1 MLAFAAAY
9 SSCVSLRAPILRRL
23 FFLAGPV
30 YGAAIFFVMRFV
42 VMPLSAA
49 GFAMPRPPVLY
60 YEFAGHMFLVG
71 LVIAARGAD
80 VRRAG
85 LTAGTP

>member
-1 MLAFAAAY
+1 
-9 SSCVSLRAPILRRL
+9 
-23 FFLAGPV
+23 
-30 YGAAIFFVMRFV
+30 MRYV

-71 LVIAARGAD
+71 LVIAGAARMFVGRD
-80 VRRAG
+80 
-85 LTAGTP
+85 